1 MHISDIE
8 GIAHMDGTPILFGEP
23 GLTELLDLL
32 REAGTPQD
40 IAWLAEQYIEILR
53 KEAQTE
59 EQE

>member
-1 MHISDIE
+1 
-8 GIAHMDGTPILFGEP
+8 MDGKPILFGET

>member
-1 MHISDIE
+1 MLISYTE
-8 GIAHMDGTPILFGEP
+8 GIADMDGKPILFGET
-23 GLTELLDLL
+23 GLEALLDLL